1 MNDRPD
7 LEARLSRFL
16 VEEAPPRAPERLID
30 AARSGVAGT
39 RQNRRAG
46 GLGWRLSSWILSPAG
61 AVAAA
66 VVIALLG
73 SAFCFSDRNGPSIG
87 SGPSTPPPS
96 AVAVGVDVA
105 VPVPVRPGDVPRAAP
120 AGHAP
125 VVVVPAGHQLHRR
138 RRLGEHPRRPRRARS
153 LVRDRRPV
161 HLPRRPD
168 VPRRD
173 LDLPPAR
180 GRIDRH
186 RRRRNP
192 ASGRRPTTSPSWL
205 AAHPDLDATT
215 PTPVT
220 LGGATGFR
228 LTLSVPAGTTR
239 DLGPLLDR
247 PRRARCASLF
257 LSADPAATYGFGL
270 VGPEIADVFLLD
282 TPSGDTVM
290 VVIDD
295 VDGVDQPGLE
305 AAAMPIVNSLSFSP

>member
-73 SAFCFSDRNGPSIG
+73 SAFYFSGRNGPSIG

-96 AVAVGVDVA
+96 ASPSASTSPFPCPSGQGTCLGLLQPGTHRSSSFLPAISYTADGGWANTLDV
-105 VPVPVRPGDVPRAAP
+105 R
-120 AGHAP
+120 
-125 VVVVPAGHQLHRR
+125 
-138 RRLGEHPRRPRRARS
+138 GE
-153 LVRDRRPV
+153 
-161 HLPRRPD
+161 
-168 VPRRD
+168 
-173 LDLPPAR
+173 LDLSYATGGQYTYPDGLTFHDGISIFRQPVAEST
-180 GRIDRH
+180 
-186 RRRRNP
+186 
-192 ASGRRPTTSPSWL
+192 ASQTAQPGVGTTANDLADWL
-205 AAHPDLDATT
+205 VAAHPDLNATA

-220 LGGATGFR
+220 LGGATGVR
-228 LTLSVPAGTTR
+228 LTLSVPAGTTATS
-239 DLGPLLDR
+239 DHCSTDHGEP
-247 PRRARCASLF
+247 RCASLF